1 MISYADIRNVH
12 VELSSLCNARCPLCP
27 RNLNGYPYN
36 NGYTEANLT
45 LESVKKIFTPDLL
58 QQLTSILINGNFG
71 DMVMNPETLDIVE
84 YFRSQNPRLSIS
96 ISTNGSARTKEFWT
110 RLAELRTT
118 VWFCLE
124 GLEDTHH
131 IYRQNTSWSAIIENA
146 KTYIAAGGRAIWK
159 MIKFNHNLHQ
169 IDACKQMSKDLG
181 FAGFELHDHGRNSG
195 PVYDKEGKL
204 VYVMGDYT
212 GETNFEVF
220 FDKKRT
226 DMVLVENVA
235 PTVKRYDK
243 INCYTKKNRSI
254 YISSTGDVYPC
265 CWTGFSPKT
274 YGKGGYLEAVNA
286 QLAPLINNNNAIEHG
301 LAECIAWFNAVE
313 ASWAKDTF
321 EDGRLICCN
330 DNCGIR

>member
-1 MISYADIRNVH
+1 MISYADIKDIH

-45 LESVKKIFTPDLL
+45 LASVKKIFTPNLL

-84 YFRSQNPRLSIS
+84 YFRSQNPKLSIS

-159 MIKFNHNLHQ
+159 MIKFDHNLHQ
-169 IDACKQMSKDLG
+169 IDACRQMSKDLG
-181 FAGFELHDHGRNSG
+181 FANFELHDHGRNSG
-195 PVYDKEGKL
+195 PVYDKEGNL
-204 VYVMGDYT
+204 IYVMGNYT
-212 GETNFEVF
+212 GTTAFAEFLEQRKTAKVV
-220 FDKKRT
+220 K
-226 DMVLVENVA
+226 
-235 PTVKRYDK
+235 PTTTTKQ
-243 INCYTKKNRSI
+243 IQCYTKEKQSI

-265 CWTGFSPKT
+265 CYTGFSPRT
-274 YGKGGYLEAVNA
+274 FGRGDYLESVN
-286 QLAPLINNNNAIEHG
+286 QELAPLIAKNNALDYDLEQC
-301 LAECIAWFNAVE
+301 LAWFNSIESTWTTDKQLLV
-313 ASWAKDTF
+313 
-321 EDGRLICCN
+321 CN
-330 DNCGIR
+330 NNCGHD

>member
-1 MISYADIRNVH
+1 
-12 VELSSLCNARCPLCP
+12 
-27 RNLNGYPYN
+27 
-36 NGYTEANLT
+36 
-45 LESVKKIFTPDLL
+45 
-58 QQLTSILINGNFG
+58 
-71 DMVMNPETLDIVE
+71 MVMNPETLDIVE

-131 IYRQNTSWSAIIENA
+131 IYRQNTSWLAIIENA

-265 CWTGFSPKT
+265 CWTGFYPRT
-274 YGKGGYLEAVNA
+274 YAKDKPYLYHALINKQLEAIMS
-286 QLAPLINNNNAIEHG
+286 PNNAIERD
-301 LAECIAWFNAVE
+301 LKECIEWFTNVVD
-313 ASWAKDTF
+313 SWKIPNYDG
-321 EDGRLICCN
+321 GRLHVC
-330 DNCGIR
+330 DHACGVKP

>member
-1 MISYADIRNVH
+1 MISYADIKNVH

-84 YFRSQNPRLSIS
+84 YFRSQNPKLSIS
-96 ISTNGSARTKEFWT
+96 LTTNGSARTKEFWT
-110 RLAELRTT
+110 RLAELQTT

-146 KTYIAAGGRAIWK
+146 KTYIASGGRAIWK
-159 MIKFNHNLHQ
+159 MIKFDHNLHQ
-169 IDACKQMSKDLG
+169 ISECEQMSKDLG
-181 FAGFELHDHGRNSG
+181 FAGFELNDHGRNSG
-195 PVYDKEGKL
+195 PVYDKEGNL
-204 VYVMGDYT
+204 VYVMGNYT
-212 GETNFEVF
+212 GTTAFAEFLEQRKTAKVV
-220 FDKKRT
+220 K
-226 DMVLVENVA
+226 
-235 PTVKRYDK
+235 PTITAKQ
-243 INCYTKKNRSI
+243 IHCYTKEKQSI

-265 CWTGFSPKT
+265 CYTGFSPKT
-274 YGKGGYLEAVNA
+274 FGRGGYLESVN
-286 QLAPLINNNNAIEHG
+286 QELAPMIAKNNALDYDLEQC
-301 LAECIAWFNAVE
+301 LAWFNSIESTWTTDKQLLV
-313 ASWAKDTF
+313 
-321 EDGRLICCN
+321 CN
-330 DNCGIR
+330 NNCGHD

>member
-1 MISYADIRNVH
+1 MISYADIKNVH

-45 LESVKKIFTPDLL
+45 LESVKKIFTPNLL

-84 YFRSQNPRLSIS
+84 YFRSQNPTLSIS
-96 ISTNGSARTKEFWT
+96 LTTNGSARTKEFWT
-110 RLAELRTT
+110 RLAELKTT

-146 KTYIAAGGRAIWK
+146 KTYIAAGGWAIWK
-159 MIKFNHNLHQ
+159 MIKFDHNLHQ
-169 IDACKQMSKDLG
+169 ISECEQMSKDLG

-195 PVYDKEGKL
+195 PVYDKEGNL
-204 VYVMGDYT
+204 IYVMGNYT
-212 GETNFEVF
+212 GTTAFAEFLEQRKTAKVV
-220 FDKKRT
+220 K
-226 DMVLVENVA
+226 
-235 PTVKRYDK
+235 PTITAKQ
-243 INCYTKKNRSI
+243 IQCYTKEKQSI

-265 CWTGFSPKT
+265 CYTGFSPRT
-274 YGKGGYLEAVNA
+274 FGRGGYLESVN
-286 QLAPLINNNNAIEHG
+286 QELAPLIAKNNALDYDLEQC
-301 LAECIAWFNAVE
+301 LAWFNSIESTWTTDKQLLV
-313 ASWAKDTF
+313 
-321 EDGRLICCN
+321 CN
-330 DNCGIR
+330 NNCGHD